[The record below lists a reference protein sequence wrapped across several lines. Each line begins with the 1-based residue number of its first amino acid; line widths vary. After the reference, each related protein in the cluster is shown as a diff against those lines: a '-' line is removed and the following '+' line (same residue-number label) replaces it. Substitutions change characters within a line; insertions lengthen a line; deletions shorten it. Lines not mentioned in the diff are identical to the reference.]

1 MTTILNTE
9 TLSNVEKSIQLIRTE
24 LQGLQKDIENTAIAD
39 SVREPLET
47 IIDGLKNNVIPLIAN
62 TQAGLYGLF
71 GYLVQN
77 LDSIPGKLAA
87 ISGALILNN
96 VGNLPAYVPL
106 SRCA

>member
-39 SVREPLET
+39 SVSASLVPIVDSLQT
-47 IIDGLKNNVIPLIAN
+47 NMIPLITN

-71 GYLVQN
+71 GSLTQN